1 LSKSTMQE
9 KAISL
14 LPDTGKVLFAA
25 WKDAC
30 GLAGIPQQVVGMV
43 HTWRAS
49 GLVQLHT
56 VKEDGKLV
64 TYIGKGNA

>member
-1 LSKSTMQE
+1 MQE

-25 WKDAC
+25 WKEKC
-30 GLAGIPQQVVGMV
+30 NLEGIPPQVIGMV

-49 GLVQLHT
+49 GLVKLTT
-56 VKEDGKLV
+56 VKEDGELV
-64 TYIGKGNA
+64 TYIGKDDA